1 MIERT
6 RSLHMRYK
14 LLGATSITLLGLLA
28 VASYSNISPGG
39 GNMHELGTNTAIL
52 VPIPQH
58 ASSHGF
64 RPVFAHATHPDSYQF
79 LMHNSTASHNSFF
92 DVFATDLSES
102 DALIMAT
109 DPSFSPSLT
118 IKTTTRKLLRPRT
131 KIYHLNATRAERMAF
146 NSGIE
151 WEDVDVEVPDIDD
164 RETLKTLAKMTSNA
178 YVLPDST
185 EWWGLDEWNH
195 VSRRS
200 LKPELTYPPKL
211 MGLLF
216 SADDPL
222 WMGKGRRWASGSRC

>member
-1 MIERT
+1 
-6 RSLHMRYK
+6 
-14 LLGATSITLLGLLA
+14 
-28 VASYSNISPGG
+28 
-39 GNMHELGTNTAIL
+39 MHELGTDAAML

-64 RPVFAHATHPDSYQF
+64 RPVFAHATHPDSYRF
-79 LMHNSTASHNSFF
+79 LMHKSTASHNSFF
-92 DVFATDLSES
+92 DAFATDLSES
-102 DALIMAT
+102 DALIMPT
-109 DPSFSPSLT
+109 DSSFSPSLT

-151 WEDVDVEVPDIDD
+151 WEDVDVEVPDIND

-195 VSRRS
+195 VSCEPATGEHVTFS
-200 LKPELTYPPKL
+200 KL
-211 MGLLF
+211 MC
-216 SADDPL
+216 SRSCADDSL
-222 WMGKGRRWASGSRC
+222 WMGKGRRWASGSRREFAPGRQISSYGSVRLILLFRYALFR